1 MKEVKIADI
10 EHSTWKH
17 TVGKM
22 EENSKVFKIQTVE
35 KIVNYYSIHG
45 LKSQKEVR
53 EHLDNCGL
61 DEGSYN
67 GVRVIRHDWK
77 DYDGEDVKKISTVVF
92 SPCSFFDEYMTPPP
106 DYDESKK
113 RYMASSTIFDEQ
125 PECSLSAKKM
135 QKRFGVN
142 MSHAKITLKAVNLKS
157 VLSVSD
163 AFNGALESSSLSM
176 SKRLVITDGELLS
189 YRTV

>member
-113 RYMASSTIFDEQ
+113 DTWLHQQYSMSNPNVHF
-125 PECSLSAKKM
+125 L

>member
-125 PECSLSAKKM
+125 PECSLSAKKIWRKYVTC
-135 QKRFGVN
+135 QNYIKG
-142 MSHAKITLKAVNLKS
+142 SKS
-157 VLSVSD
+157 QVCPKCIRRIQRG
-163 AFNGALESSSLSM
+163 FRIIKPINEQ
-176 SKRLVITDGELLS
+176 
-189 YRTV
+189 TVGDY

>member
-61 DEGSYN
+61 DEGSHN
-67 GVRVIRHDWK
+67 GVHVIRHDWK
-77 DYDGEDVKKISTVVF
+77 DYDGEEVKKISTVVF

-106 DYDESKK
+106 DYDSSRV

-125 PECSLSAKKM
+125 PECSLSAKKIWRKYVTC
-135 QKRFGVN
+135 QNYIKG
-142 MSHAKITLKAVNLKS
+142 SKS
-157 VLSVSD
+157 QVCPKCIRRIQRG
-163 AFNGALESSSLSM
+163 FRIIKPINEQ
-176 SKRLVITDGELLS
+176 
-189 YRTV
+189 TVGDY